1 MGPVIPVT
9 AGMLGI
15 APWRF
20 FAANVPAA
28 VLWVLVFVLPGM
40 VLGAAFVPVA

>member
-20 FAANVPAA
+20 FAANVPA